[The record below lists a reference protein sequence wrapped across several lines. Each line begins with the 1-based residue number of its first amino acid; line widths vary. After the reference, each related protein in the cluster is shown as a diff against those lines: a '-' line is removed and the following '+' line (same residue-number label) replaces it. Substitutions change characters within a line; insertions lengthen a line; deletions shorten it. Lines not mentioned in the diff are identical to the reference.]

1 MRLTESE
8 ISEKYNVDRVKVS
21 KAFARLDQDRAVL
34 FAMSGKM
41 GSGKDTVGDKIGKDN
56 GFNKYE
62 IIKTS
67 YAAPLR
73 KEISEIT
80 KKYKFGYPIETMAED
95 YNVEKQQIMRL
106 VEMLNGDSIFT
117 RTDNARR
124 AIQYWGTD
132 VRRKQN
138 PNYWVNKTV
147 DLVLD
152 MIVDGKSVYVS
163 DARFP
168 NEVNAVYDLG
178 GKVIRLDVPSGVRVD
193 RISYRDGKRPTNEAL
208 NHSSETGLD
217 EFEFKYVFDGC
228 VDPDLLAKDIA
239 THILKK
245 Q

>member
-21 KAFARLDQDRAVL
+21 KAFARLDQGRAIL
-34 FAMSGKM
+34 YAMSGKM
-41 GSGKDTVGDKIGKDN
+41 GAGKDTIGDKIGETKEFD
-56 GFNKYE
+56 KYE
-62 IIKTS
+62 VIKTS
-67 YAAPLR
+67 YASPVR
-73 KEISEIT
+73 KEISDIANR
-80 KKYKFGYPIETMAED
+80 YSFGYPIETMAED
-95 YNVEKQQIMRL
+95 YKVEKEQIL
-106 VEMLNGDSIFT
+106 DLIEMLNGDSIFT
-117 RTDNARR
+117 RTDNARK

-168 NEVNAVYDLG
+168 NEVNAIYDLG
-178 GKVIRLDVPSGVRVD
+178 GKVIRLDVPLNVRID
-193 RISYRDGKRPTNEAL
+193 RISYRDGKRPTNSAL

-217 EFEFKYVFDGC
+217 EFKFKSTFDGC
-228 VDPDLLAKDIA
+228 VDPEELGKDIA
-239 THILKK
+239 NHILKK
-245 Q
+245 